1 MANRLVLMVLMLC
14 CSPLV
19 EAATSKDASIQR
31 LDGSRIT
38 IAEAERFT
46 QKTLDGAHVT
56 GAQIAV
62 LQHGKR
68 IWVHSFGLRNKAENL
83 PMNNDTTTW
92 AASITKSVFA
102 SFVMQMVEAGEL
114 NLDASIATYLP
125 KPLPEYDKYKDLAG
139 DERWRKITP
148 RILFSHTAGFANF
161 IALDPDQKLRIH
173 WEPGTHFAYSGEGIN
188 LLQFV
193 IEQKTG
199 RSLTDLE
206 QEHIFGPLGM
216 HQTSLVWQPG
226 FAANVAGGH
235 DSDGK
240 YSAFAQRTSPRAA
253 GSMMTSINDLTTF
266 TEALLANKIMS
277 AESRADMLRPVV
289 SIPYKH
295 QFPTLFEEKGPEG
308 PAVGLAYGT
317 GWGLLTKTKYGPAFF
332 KEGHGDGAENY
343 LICFEQSG
351 TCMIILTNSDNG
363 ELAFRPLLE
372 TIIGDTVTPWEWEGY
387 TPERILYSREHR

>member
-1 MANRLVLMVLMLC
+1 MIKVRVLPVLLLA
-14 CSPLV
+14 CSSLLH
-19 EAATSKDASIQR
+19 AAASNDASIQR
-31 LDGSRIT
+31 LDGSSIT
-38 IAEAERFT
+38 IAEAERFA
-46 QKTLDGAHVT
+46 QKTLDDAHVV

-62 LQHGKR
+62 LQHGKPV
-68 IWVHSFGLRNKAENL
+68 WVRSFGLRNKDKNL
-83 PMNNDTTTW
+83 PMDDDTTTW

-102 SFVMQMVEAGEL
+102 CFVMQMVEAGEL
-114 NLDASIATYLP
+114 NLDTSIATYLP
-125 KPLPEYDKYKDLAG
+125 KPLPEYDKYKDLAR

-148 RILFSHTAGFANF
+148 RILLSHTAGFANF
-161 IALDPDQKLRIH
+161 AALEPDQKLRIH

-206 QEHIFGPLGM
+206 QERIFGPLGM
-216 HQTSLVWQPG
+216 RQTSLVWQSS
-226 FAANVAGGH
+226 FTANIAGGH

-240 YSAFAQRTSPRAA
+240 YSAFVHRTSPRAA

-266 TEALLANKIMS
+266 TEALLNDKVMS
-277 AESRADMLRPVV
+277 AKTRAEMLRPVV
-289 SIPYKH
+289 SISYKH
-295 QFPTLFEEKGPEG
+295 QFPTLDHERGTEG
-308 PAVGLAYGT
+308 AAVGLAYGT
-317 GWGLLTKTKYGPAFF
+317 GWGLLTKTKFGPAFF
-332 KEGHGDGAENY
+332 KEGHGDGAQNY
-343 LICFEQSG
+343 LICFERSG

-387 TPERILYSREHR
+387 TAEGIIEARKHN

>member
-1 MANRLVLMVLMLC
+1 MRNRLVVMALVLC
-14 CSPLV
+14 GFPLV

-38 IAEAERFT
+38 IVEAERFA
-46 QKTLDGAHVT
+46 QKTLDEAHVA

-68 IWVHSFGLRNKAENL
+68 IWVHSFGLRNNAQNL

-114 NLDASIATYLP
+114 DLDASIATYLP
-125 KPLPEYDKYKDLAG
+125 KPLPDYDRYKDLAG

-148 RILFSHTAGFANF
+148 RMLLSHTAGFANF
-161 IALDPDQKLRIH
+161 TALEPDQKLRIH

-206 QEHIFGPLGM
+206 QERIFGPFEM
-216 HQTSLVWQPG
+216 HQTSLIWQPR
-226 FAANVAGGH
+226 FATNVAGGH

-240 YSAFAQRTSPRAA
+240 YSAFDQKTRPRAA
-253 GSMMTSINDLTTF
+253 GSMMISINDLTTF

-277 AESRADMLRPVV
+277 AESRADMLKPAIF
-289 SIPYKH
+289 IPYKH
-295 QFPTLFEEKGPEG
+295 QFPTLIEEK
-308 PAVGLAYGT
+308 
-317 GWGLLTKTKYGPAFF
+317 
-332 KEGHGDGAENY
+332 
-343 LICFEQSG
+343 
-351 TCMIILTNSDNG
+351 
-363 ELAFRPLLE
+363 
-372 TIIGDTVTPWEWEGY
+372 
-387 TPERILYSREHR
+387 

>member
-1 MANRLVLMVLMLC
+1 MMKSLVLSVLVSC
-14 CSPLV
+14 CSSLL
-19 EAATSKDASIQR
+19 AAAASKDISIQR
-31 LDGSRIT
+31 LDGSSIP
-38 IAEAERFT
+38 IAEAERIA
-46 QKTLDGAHVT
+46 QKALGDANVA

-68 IWVHSFGLRNKAENL
+68 VWVHSFGLRNKNEDL
-83 PMNNDTTTW
+83 PMNDDTTTW

-102 SFVMQMVEAGEL
+102 CFVMQMVEAGEL

-125 KPLPEYDKYKDLAG
+125 KPLPEYEKYKDLAS

-148 RILFSHTAGFANF
+148 RILLSHTAGFANF
-161 IALDPDQKLRIH
+161 AALEPDQKLHIH
-173 WEPGTHFAYSGEGIN
+173 WEPGTHYAYSGDGIN

-206 QEHIFGPLGM
+206 QERIFGPLGM
-216 HQTSLVWQPG
+216 HQTSLVWQSS
-226 FAANVAGGH
+226 FATNVAGGH
-235 DSDGK
+235 DANGK
-240 YSAFAQRTSPRAA
+240 FSAFDQRTRPRAA

-266 TEALLANKIMS
+266 TEALLNDKIMS
-277 AESRADMLRPVV
+277 AKTRNEMLRPVT
-289 SIPYKH
+289 SIPYRH
-295 QFPTLFEEKGPEG
+295 QFPTLDEERGTEG
-308 PAVGLAYGT
+308 TAVGLSYGT

-332 KEGHGDGAENY
+332 KEGHGDGVQNY
-343 LICFEQSG
+343 LICFERSG

-372 TIIGDTVTPWEWEGY
+372 TIIGDTVTPWEWEIY
-387 TPERILYSREHR
+387 TPAEIMEVRKHN

>member
-1 MANRLVLMVLMLC
+1 MMNRLVPIVSLLC
-14 CSPLV
+14 CFPLV

-38 IAEAERFT
+38 IAEAERFA
-46 QKTLDGAHVT
+46 QKTLDQAQVT

-68 IWVHSFGLRNKAENL
+68 VWVHSFGLRNKSKNL

-102 SFVMQMVEAGEL
+102 SFVMQMAQAGEL
-114 NLDASIATYLP
+114 NMDASIATDLP
-125 KPLPEYDKYKDLAG
+125 RPLPDYDKYKDLAG

-148 RILFSHTAGFANF
+148 RILLSHTAGFANF
-161 IALDPDQKLRIH
+161 AALEPDQKLRIH

-216 HQTSLVWQPG
+216 HQTSLIWQPG

-235 DSDGK
+235 DPDGK
-240 YSAFAQRTSPRAA
+240 FSAFVQRTRPRAA

-266 TEALLANKIMS
+266 TEALLGNKIMN
-277 AESRADMLRPVV
+277 AESRANMLKPVI
-289 SIPYKH
+289 SIPNKH
-295 QFPTLFEEKGPEG
+295 QFPTLDVEQGTEG
-308 PAVGLAYGT
+308 SAVGLAYGT

-343 LICFEQSG
+343 LICFERSE

-387 TPERILYSREHR
+387 TPEGVIEARKHN

>member
-1 MANRLVLMVLMLC
+1 MVNRLVLIVLLLC
-14 CSPLV
+14 CFPRV
-19 EAATSKDASIQR
+19 GAATSKDASIQR
-31 LDGSRIT
+31 LDGSNIT
-38 IAEAERFT
+38 IAEAERFA
-46 QKTLDGAHVT
+46 QKTLDDAHVA

-68 IWVHSFGLRNKAENL
+68 VWVHSFGLRNKDKNL
-83 PMNNDTTTW
+83 PMENDTTTW

-102 SFVMQMVEAGEL
+102 CFVMQMVEAGEL

-148 RILFSHTAGFANF
+148 RILLSHTAGFANF
-161 IALDPDQKLRIH
+161 TALEPDQKLHIH
-173 WEPGTHFAYSGEGIN
+173 WEPGTRFAYSGEGIN

-199 RSLTDLE
+199 RSLADME
-206 QEHIFGPLGM
+206 QERIFGPLAM
-216 HQTSLVWQPG
+216 RQTSLVWQPG

-235 DSDGK
+235 DPDGK
-240 YSAFAQRTSPRAA
+240 YSAFDQRTRARAA

-266 TEALLANKIMS
+266 TEALLSDKVMS
-277 AESRADMLRPVV
+277 AKTRAEMLKPAV
-289 SIPYKH
+289 SIPYRH
-295 QFPTLFEEKGPEG
+295 QFPTLNEEKGAEG
-308 PAVGLAYGT
+308 LGVGLAYGA

-332 KEGHGDGAENY
+332 KEGHGDGAQNY
-343 LICFEQSG
+343 MICFDRSE

-363 ELAFRPLLE
+363 EFAFRPLLE

-387 TPERILYSREHR
+387 TPERIAETRKHN

>member
-1 MANRLVLMVLMLC
+1 MMKRLAFSILLLS
-14 CSPLV
+14 CSSLPAV
-19 EAATSKDASIQR
+19 SSSKDTSIQR

-38 IAEAERFT
+38 VAEAERFA
-46 QKTLDGAHVT
+46 QKTLDEAHVT

-62 LQHGKR
+62 LQHGNR
-68 IWVHSFGLRNKAENL
+68 VWVHSFGLRNKEKNL

-148 RILFSHTAGFANF
+148 RILLSHTAGFANF
-161 IALDPDQKLRIH
+161 TALEPDQKLHIH
-173 WEPGTHFAYSGEGIN
+173 WEPGTHYAYSGDGIN

-206 QEHIFGPLGM
+206 QEHIFGPLAM
-216 HQTSLVWQPG
+216 RQTSLVWQPS
-226 FAANVAGGH
+226 FATNVAGGY
-235 DSDGK
+235 DPEGK
-240 YSAFAQRTSPRAA
+240 YSAFDHKTRPRAA

-266 TEALLANKIMS
+266 VEALLANKLMN
-277 AESRADMLRPVV
+277 AESRADMLKPVI
-289 SIPYKH
+289 SIPYRY
-295 QFPTLFEEKGPEG
+295 QFPTFDEEKETEG
-308 PAVGLAYGT
+308 TTVGLAYGA

-343 LICFEQSG
+343 LICFEQSE
-351 TCMIILTNSDNG
+351 TCMIILTNSENG
-363 ELAFRPLLE
+363 ELAFRPLFE

-387 TPERILYSREHR
+387 TPERILEARKHK

>member
-1 MANRLVLMVLMLC
+1 MMKRLVLPILLLC
-14 CSPLV
+14 CSSLLQ
-19 EAATSKDASIQR
+19 ATAPKDASIQR
-31 LDGSRIT
+31 LDGSSIT
-38 IAEAERFT
+38 VVEAERFA
-46 QKTLDGAHVT
+46 QKTLDDAHVA

-68 IWVHSFGLRNKAENL
+68 VWVHSFGLRNMDKNL
-83 PMNNDTTTW
+83 PMGNDTTTW

-102 SFVMQMVEAGEL
+102 CFVMQMVEAGEL

-148 RILFSHTAGFANF
+148 RILLSHTAGFANF
-161 IALDPDQKLRIH
+161 AALEPDQKLRIH
-173 WEPGTHFAYSGEGIN
+173 WEPGTHYAYSGEGIN

-206 QEHIFGPLGM
+206 QERIFGPLGM
-216 HQTSLVWQPG
+216 HQTSLVWQPS

-235 DSDGK
+235 NVDGK
-240 YSAFAQRTSPRAA
+240 YSAFDQKTRPRAA

-266 TEALLANKIMS
+266 TEALLNDKVMNAKTR
-277 AESRADMLRPVV
+277 AEMLRPVI
-289 SIPYKH
+289 SISYKH
-295 QFPTLFEEKGPEG
+295 QFPTLDEERGTEG
-308 PAVGLAYGT
+308 AAVGLAYGT
-317 GWGLLTKTKYGPAFF
+317 GWGLLTKTKYGLAFF

-343 LICFEQSG
+343 LICFERSG
-351 TCMIILTNSDNG
+351 TCMIILTNSDNA

-387 TPERILYSREHR
+387 TPERILDARKHQ

>member
-1 MANRLVLMVLMLC
+1 MRNSLVLIALLC

-19 EAATSKDASIQR
+19 EAAASKEASIHR
-31 LDGSRIT
+31 LDGSTIT
-38 IAEAERFT
+38 TAEAERFA
-46 QKTLDGAHVT
+46 QKTLDDAHVT

-62 LQHGKR
+62 LQHGKPV
-68 IWVHSFGLRNKAENL
+68 WVHSFGLRNKDKNL
-83 PMNNDTTTW
+83 PMDNDTTTW

-102 SFVMQMVEAGEL
+102 CFVMQMVEAREL
-114 NLDASIATYLP
+114 NLDTSIATYLP

-148 RILFSHTAGFANF
+148 RILLSHTAGFANF
-161 IALDPDQKLRIH
+161 AALEPDQKLRIH

-188 LLQFV
+188 LMQFV

-199 RSLTDLE
+199 RSLADLE
-206 QEHIFGPLGM
+206 QEHIFGPLEM
-216 HQTSLVWQPG
+216 HQTSLVWQPS

-235 DSDGK
+235 NPEGK
-240 YSAFAQRTSPRAA
+240 YSAFVQRTSPRAA
-253 GSMMTSINDLTTF
+253 GSMMISINDLTTF
-266 TEALLANKIMS
+266 TEALLANKLMS
-277 AESRADMLRPVV
+277 AESRADMLKPVV

-295 QFPTLFEEKGPEG
+295 QFPTFIEEKGTEG
-308 PAVGLAYGT
+308 PDVGLAYGA

-332 KEGHGDGAENY
+332 KEGHGEGAENY
-343 LICFEQSG
+343 LICFERSG

-387 TPERILYSREHR
+387 TPEGIIEARKHN